1 MDLCQRGQMW
11 SIIGVM
17 FRDVLSWL
25 SGFLFWLLRW
35 YFDRVVTSWHREI
48 GKLGKRDNKWLWI
61 VLCIFFALFLLPYLT
76 KEAFS
81 DSFLLGLSFIWSSF
95 LAISFAYI
103 LRNPLLLILVYV
115 AVVWG
120 REITTLFTTAK
131 EEATSGNIVGALIV
145 FGLGIYL
152 IMWANRMKKGEI

>member
-1 MDLCQRGQMW
+1 MVQE
-11 SIIGVM
+11 I
-17 FRDVLSWL
+17 LSRL
-25 SGFLFWLLRW
+25 GEFTLWLLRW

-48 GKLGKRDNKWLWI
+48 DRLGNRDNKLLWI
-61 VLCIFFALFLLPYLT
+61 VLCIFFTLFLLPYLT

-103 LRNPLLLILVYV
+103 LRNPLLLILVYI

-131 EEATSGNIVGALIV
+131 EEATRGNVIGALIV
-145 FGLGIYL
+145 FGLGVYL
-152 IMWANRMKKGEI
+152 IMWANRMKRGEI